1 MTAIVMNTRTAAV
14 TEYGS
19 SFAFVGITPT
29 HAANGTGFYTLGG
42 ETDAGTDIDAP
53 FRGPYQGGESVLSV
67 GDVYVGIQGDTGAAQ
82 GQVRVLAGGKSAA
95 RGTEW
100 QYPLYAQSSGVSR
113 AIPGRGIRENSL
125 AFGYVNEGG
134 AAYTIRS
141 LSVELGGSKNRKAG

>member
-29 HAANGTGFYTLGG
+29 HAANATGLFTLGG
-42 ETDAGTDIDAP
+42 ETDEGVDIEAP
-53 FRGPYQGGESVLSV
+53 FRGPYIGSDSVVSV

-113 AIPGRGIRENSL
+113 AKVGRGIRENSL
-125 AFGYVNEGG
+125 SFGYTNEGG
-134 AAYTIRS
+134 AFYTIRS
-141 LSVELGGSKNRKAG
+141 LQVELSSSKTRKAG